1 MLKWAIKE
9 FSQYSIIKVEPLV
22 SNHPKCKD
30 VEGGCLQEEVVAHLF
45 YGR

>member
-1 MLKWAIKE
+1 MLKFAIKE
-9 FSQYSIIKVEPLV
+9 LSQYSIIKVEPLV

-30 VEGGCLQEEVVAHLF
+30 VEGGRLQEEVVAHLF